1 MVAEKL
7 SAKDLQAKPLNF
19 DLPSL
24 VDIDVGQM
32 IAQLDIEKEEEKTR
46 QMQELEKEYERQIKI
61 HNQGGEENEDQQ
73 IL

>member
-1 MVAEKL
+1 
-7 SAKDLQAKPLNF
+7 
-19 DLPSL
+19 
-24 VDIDVGQM
+24 M